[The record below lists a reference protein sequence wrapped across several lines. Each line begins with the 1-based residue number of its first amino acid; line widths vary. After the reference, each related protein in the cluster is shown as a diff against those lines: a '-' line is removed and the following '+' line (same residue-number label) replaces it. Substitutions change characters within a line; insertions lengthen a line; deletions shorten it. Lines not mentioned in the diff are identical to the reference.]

1 MSTSARK
8 PRVLSKAVEVF
19 KSNEKLLLTLI
30 ENSSDALALV
40 SSAGIFLFV
49 SPQVQKIL
57 GYSPHELV
65 GRRTH
70 DLFPPGYPEEV
81 VEQFRSVAETPGL
94 TVTVEHP
101 YFHKDG
107 SVRWIE
113 STITN
118 YLHDP
123 TIQTYVANFRDISA
137 RKHAAE
143 QQHVLNQASN
153 VLTSSLDHQITLK
166 EIAELIVPTLADYCR
181 IAILDEKQQIK
192 EISVNHIDPEKI
204 SLVRALY
211 EQYKDKSNM
220 THGLQRLLETGK
232 PELISSVSGDVLET
246 VQDDVEML
254 SIINALGLQSYMGV
268 PLIARGQTI
277 GAITFS
283 SVQPY
288 RRYTQEDMVFAG
300 ELARRIA
307 LVLDISDQKEL
318 ERRKDEFISMASH
331 ELKTPVTSLKGF
343 TNLFQRRLA
352 KQADEKTLHYLARM
366 DAQLNKLT
374 KLITDLLDVSK
385 ILTGKVIYREEPF
398 DLDTLI
404 KETIENLQAATPGHQ
419 LRLNG
424 TAEAQIYADRD
435 RIGQVLINLIT
446 NAIKY
451 SPHADMVVIHVAR
464 DSQNAQV
471 SVQDFGIGIGK
482 EHQQKIFERFY
493 QVTDPEEKTYPGLGI
508 GLYLSYE
515 IIRRH
520 EGTMWV
526 ESNKGEGSTFHFS
539 LPLMERKRS

>member
-1 MSTSARK
+1 
-8 PRVLSKAVEVF
+8 
-19 KSNEKLLLTLI
+19 
-30 ENSSDALALV
+30 
-40 SSAGIFLFV
+40 
-49 SPQVQKIL
+49 
-57 GYSPHELV
+57 
-65 GRRTH
+65 
-70 DLFPPGYPEEV
+70 
-81 VEQFRSVAETPGL
+81 
-94 TVTVEHP
+94 
-101 YFHKDG
+101 
-107 SVRWIE
+107 
-113 STITN
+113 
-118 YLHDP
+118 
-123 TIQTYVANFRDISA
+123 
-137 RKHAAE
+137 
-143 QQHVLNQASN
+143 
-153 VLTSSLDHQITLK
+153 
-166 EIAELIVPTLADYCR
+166 
-181 IAILDEKQQIK
+181 
-192 EISVNHIDPEKI
+192 VNHIDPEKI

-404 KETIENLQAATPGHQ
+404 KETIENLQAATPGHR

-424 TAEAQIYADRD
+424 TAEAQIYGDRD

-451 SPHADMVVIHVAR
+451 SPHADTVVIHVAR

-471 SVQDFGIGIGK
+471 SVQDFGIGISK